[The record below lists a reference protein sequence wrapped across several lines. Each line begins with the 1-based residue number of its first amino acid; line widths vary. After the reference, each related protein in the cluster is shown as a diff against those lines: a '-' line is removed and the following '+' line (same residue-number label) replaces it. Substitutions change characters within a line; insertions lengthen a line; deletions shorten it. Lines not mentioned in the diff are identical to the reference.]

1 MTVLIARLT
10 CSFLFWIP
18 GKHYPRSSVGEPLA
32 NCEVKIMNEDGT
44 AELGINQRGEL
55 WARGPNVMRGYWKN
69 PQATADTI
77 TPDGWLKSGDVA
89 YVDEEGR
96 FFIVD
101 RLKVSFL

>member
-1 MTVLIARLT
+1 
-10 CSFLFWIP
+10 
-18 GKHYPRSSVGEPLA
+18 
-32 NCEVKIMNEDGT
+32 MNEDGT
-44 AELGINQRGEL
+44 AELGVNQRGEL

-69 PQATADTI
+69 PQATANTI